1 MKKTIFA
8 ALAVLGISLATGA
21 LAPAANA
28 YTYLF
33 APNESG
39 GTNS

>member
-8 ALAVLGISLATGA
+8 ALAVLGISLAAGA

-28 YTYLF
+28 VYLF
-33 APNESG
+33 PPSQG
-39 GTNS
+39 NS